1 MVLGSSMKYDVA
13 EVVDPYVNVVVAT
26 LNKHYPAPGPIDP
39 GPGVTTTGG
48 AAAPPGTPPPAAG
61 APPAGAPPMK

>member
-1 MVLGSSMKYDVA
+1 MPFYVSPN
-13 EVVDPYVNVVVAT
+13 VDITAVVVAT

-48 AAAPPGTPPPAAG
+48 AGGAGTPPAGTPPAA
-61 APPAGAPPMK
+61 AGQPMK